1 VFCPIRQQSN
11 KRVPRSLRFCQGAGA
26 CNARCGRTLGKINA
40 SNRLIDLECAQLSGL
55 RVNMAPV
62 AKAKRHVA
70 ILLNLEYHDVAAQRV
85 NRASRQENGIAGLR
99 SEPYKVVCHRPVC
112 DRSPKTG
119 CSDAR
124 LQARIDAAFCRGFQ
138 HDPCFG
144 LRGLARRH
152 QVRIL
157 FPGMHLDR
165 EHFMCIEEFQQQWKS
180 AETPGRLSQKLFRKL
195 FQQLSDSPSFE
206 WSVGHLA
213 RMVVAVAEYPRLADR
228 PARQRCRKQGGQMPT
243 APEPILIDR
252 FESQGIQ
259 RYLINGISP

>member
-11 KRVPRSLRFCQGAGA
+11 KRVPRSLRFLQGAGA

-144 LRGLARRH
+144 LRGLARGIRF
-152 QVRIL
+152 VFSFLGCTWTESISCASRNFSSSGNL
-157 FPGMHLDR
+157 
-165 EHFMCIEEFQQQWKS
+165 
-180 AETPGRLSQKLFRKL
+180 RK
-195 FQQLSDSPSFE
+195 
-206 WSVGHLA
+206 
-213 RMVVAVAEYPRLADR
+213 R
-228 PARQRCRKQGGQMPT
+228 PAGFPRNCSGNC
-243 APEPILIDR
+243 
-252 FESQGIQ
+252 SS
-259 RYLINGISP
+259 N